1 MTLTSFFRQPAE
13 RQIASLPVPRSVWLP
28 DGEHI
33 GAAQPRLSFDI
44 RDTRA
49 LLHLTQGAIGR
60 RPPELARILRED
72 APSASAGRSDDE
84 PQHYRWPPRDR
95 ATRWRDGRLHRQV
108 HFPRWSSGACKRDDG
123 SDDRRRPGTG
133 GRRLRFD
140 MAERRDHA
148 TGRLSF
154 AQRDYPFNHAY
165 MYEFKGRANGQ
176 RTRDELTSIARCTA
190 SVACSH
196 SRPG

>member
-13 RQIASLPVPRSVWLP
+13 RQIASLPVPCSVRLP

-95 ATRWRDGRLHRQV
+95 ATRWRDGYARTLWH
-108 HFPRWSSGACKRDDG
+108 W
-123 SDDRRRPGTG
+123 
-133 GRRLRFD
+133 
-140 MAERRDHA
+140 AERRDHA

-165 MYEFKGRANGQ
+165 MMRKVQEPSQ
-176 RTRDELTSIARCTA
+176 RTAHAR
-190 SVACSH
+190 
-196 SRPG
+196 